1 MNYKNLFLC
10 LLMGATLSASNT
22 FAYTELKPLEENQ
35 KVSQQLVEML
45 ERVHYNK
52 TAIDDEISLMA
63 FDKYLSSLDPSK
75 SFFLQSDIDSFAKY
89 KLTFDDAL
97 RSGDTSVAYVIYNVF
112 LDHLEIRLDQL
123 LKTLPS
129 IVKNFDYT
137 KKESLTIDPDDIQW
151 AQTQSELDEVW
162 RKRIKNRALIL
173 NMNGKS
179 EEDIIESLTRRYKN
193 QLKRIEQTDAMDIFQ
208 IFANSITL
216 SLDPHTSYFAPRAS
230 ETFNINM
237 SLSLEGIGAVLQ
249 QEDEDTKVVR
259 LVPGGPAA
267 TQSDLAPNDKI
278 ISVGQDGKDMIDVVG
293 MRLDDVVDMI
303 RGERDTVVNLEI
315 IPSKGNGQTSKIISI
330 IRKKVKLED
339 QSAQKHIVEVER
351 EGETYKIGV
360 IKLPTFYSDFAA
372 IQAGDKNYKSSTR
385 DTKKLIEELRK
396 ENISGLILDLRGN
409 GGGSLQEA
417 NALAGL
423 FIPAGPTVQIRDASG
438 RVNILGDQDRS
449 VTYSGPMAIL
459 VNRMS
464 ASASE
469 IVAGA
474 LQDYGR
480 SLILGGQ
487 TFGKGTVQVL
497 QPLDKGQ
504 LKITQAKFYRVS
516 GDSTQHKGVIPDIA
530 FPSLLDEKSV
540 GESALENPLPWDQI
554 HETRYPV
561 YWDIPSMTS
570 KLTKAHEDRI
580 KKDPNFISVLE
591 QIDYIKEKTEGIKSI
606 SLNKQ
611 VRTEQQETGE
621 QDEIA
626 RENKRRR
633 ALGLEEVETID
644 DITPADEDSYE
655 REAGEILL
663 DFITLNQ

>member
-1 MNYKNLFLC
+1 MNYKHLFIC
-10 LLMGATLSASNT
+10 LLMGATLSASHT
-22 FAYTELKPLEENQ
+22 FAYNKLKPLDEN
-35 KVSQQLVEML
+35 KEVSQQLVEIL

-52 TAIDDEISLMA
+52 TVINDEISSMA
-63 FDKYLSSLDPSK
+63 FNHYLDYLDPSK
-75 SFFLQSDIDSFAKY
+75 SFFLQSDIDSFSKY

-97 RSGDTSVAYVIYNVF
+97 RSGDTEVAYTIYNVF
-112 LDHLEIRLDQL
+112 LEHLETRLNKLIAD
-123 LKTLPS
+123 LPAM
-129 IVKNFDYT
+129 IKGFDYT
-137 KKESLTIDPDDIQW
+137 KDEVLNIDPDQLNWSD
-151 AQTQSELDEVW
+151 TQAELDEIW

-173 NMNGKS
+173 KMNDQT
-179 EEDIIESLTRRYKN
+179 EEKIIESLTRRYKN
-193 QLKRIEQTDAMDIFQ
+193 QLKQIEQTDEIDIFQ
-208 IFANSITL
+208 IFANSITA

-249 QEDEDTKVVR
+249 QEDEATKVVR

-267 TQSDLAPNDKI
+267 SQSDLAPNDKI
-278 ISVGQDGKDMIDVVG
+278 IAVGQDGEEMIDVVG

-303 RGERDTVVNLEI
+303 RGERDTAVNLEI

-339 QSAQKHIVEVER
+339 QSAQKHIVEIER
-351 EGETYKIGV
+351 NGENYKIGV

-372 IQAGDKNYKSSTR
+372 IQAGDQNYKSSTR
-385 DTKKLIEELRK
+385 DTKRLIEELRK
-396 ENISGLILDLRGN
+396 EDISGLILDLRGN

-423 FIPAGPTVQIRDASG
+423 FIPSGPTVQIRDASG
-438 RVNILGDQDRS
+438 RVSILGDQDRS

-480 SLILGGQ
+480 SIILGGQ

-497 QPLDKGQ
+497 QALDKGQ

-516 GDSTQHKGVIPDIA
+516 GESTQHKGVVPDIT
-530 FPSLLDEKSV
+530 FPSLLDEDTV
-540 GESALENPLPWDQI
+540 GESALDNPLPWDQI

-561 YWDIPSMTS
+561 YWDIPSITP
-570 KLTKAHEDRI
+570 KLTKEHNRRI
-580 KKDPNFISVLE
+580 KQDPNFISVIE
-591 QIDYIKEKTEGIKSI
+591 QIDYIKERTENIKTI
-606 SLNKQ
+606 SLNEQ
-611 VRTEQQETGE
+611 DRLEQQKKGE

-626 RENKRRR
+626 RENKRRE
-633 ALGLEEVETID
+633 ALGLELIESVD
-644 DITPADEDSYE
+644 DIVPTDEDSYE
-655 REAGEILL
+655 HEAGEILL
-663 DFITLNQ
+663 DFISLNQ